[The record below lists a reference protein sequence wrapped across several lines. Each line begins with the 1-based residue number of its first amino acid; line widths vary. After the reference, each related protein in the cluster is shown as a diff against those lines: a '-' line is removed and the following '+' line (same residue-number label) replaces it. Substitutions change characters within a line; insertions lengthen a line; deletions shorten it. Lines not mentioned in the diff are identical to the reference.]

1 MLKKELFSV
10 VGNFDANLKY
20 LNAKTDELKEIISGY
35 FEQLDVEQERVNS
48 LMRKLEIK
56 LKQKISE
63 KRCEDPNKS
72 LVSLKARLDQGT
84 DAQNNLIFLLQMSDG
99 KLIES
104 FEERKAK
111 ASAVLEDQNQFLV
124 EAKSLEIFFSG
135 WFEYVCCNYGR
146 SYIGEGIDCKHYR
159 TQ

>member
-1 MLKKELFSV
+1 MDKKAAVLKKELFSV

-35 FEQLDVEQERVNS
+35 SEQLDVEQERVNS
-48 LMRKLEIK
+48 LMRKLEIE
-56 LKQKISE
+56 LKQKSSE
-63 KRCEDPNKS
+63 KRCEGPNKS

-84 DAQNNLIFLLQMSDG
+84 DAQINLIFLLQMSDG

-124 EAKSLEIFFSG
+124 EAKSLEIFFFRVV
-135 WFEYVCCNYGR
+135 WICLLQ
-146 SYIGEGIDCKHYR
+146 
-159 TQ
+159 TW